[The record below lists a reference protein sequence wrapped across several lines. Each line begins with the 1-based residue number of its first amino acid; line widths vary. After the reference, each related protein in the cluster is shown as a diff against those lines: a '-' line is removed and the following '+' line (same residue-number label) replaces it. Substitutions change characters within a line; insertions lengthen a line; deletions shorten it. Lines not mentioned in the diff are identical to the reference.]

1 MVDQIVVDQGT
12 GRGIRVGES
21 LEDSRK
27 ERESRV
33 GRIGILHLHWRIN
46 VGGVPTSGIAY
57 IHVDMEYVR
66 GRHTAT
72 TLRRP
77 SKTSRSCLLSN
88 NFLMC
93 AAGSALAVLRGPASR
108 AASRVRSRAVA
119 VSGEV
124 SLLVMVAVVVED
136 DDEVEAEVVVVV
148 VLASSQRMFSMWE
161 RVWVRVWVWEREG
174 VRQWVMRVRE
184 GHR

>member
-1 MVDQIVVDQGT
+1 
-12 GRGIRVGES
+12 
-21 LEDSRK
+21 
-27 ERESRV
+27 
-33 GRIGILHLHWRIN
+33 
-46 VGGVPTSGIAY
+46 
-57 IHVDMEYVR
+57 
-66 GRHTAT
+66 
-72 TLRRP
+72 
-77 SKTSRSCLLSN
+77 
-88 NFLMC
+88 MC

-136 DDEVEAEVVVVV
+136 DDDEVEAEVVVVV

-174 VRQWVMRVRE
+174 GSEAVGDE
-184 GHR
+184 GEKKA

>member
-1 MVDQIVVDQGT
+1 
-12 GRGIRVGES
+12 
-21 LEDSRK
+21 
-27 ERESRV
+27 
-33 GRIGILHLHWRIN
+33 
-46 VGGVPTSGIAY
+46 
-57 IHVDMEYVR
+57 
-66 GRHTAT
+66 
-72 TLRRP
+72 
-77 SKTSRSCLLSN
+77 
-88 NFLMC
+88 MC

-136 DDEVEAEVVVVV
+136 DDEVKVEGVVVVVVV

-161 RVWVRVWVWEREG
+161 RVWVRVWVWEREA
-174 VRQWVMRVRE
+174 VRQWVMRVRK

>member
-1 MVDQIVVDQGT
+1 
-12 GRGIRVGES
+12 
-21 LEDSRK
+21 
-27 ERESRV
+27 
-33 GRIGILHLHWRIN
+33 
-46 VGGVPTSGIAY
+46 
-57 IHVDMEYVR
+57 
-66 GRHTAT
+66 
-72 TLRRP
+72 
-77 SKTSRSCLLSN
+77 
-88 NFLMC
+88 MC

-136 DDEVEAEVVVVV
+136 DDEVEGEVVVVVV

-161 RVWVRVWVWEREG
+161 RVWVREWVWEREG
-174 VRQWVMRVRE
+174 VRQWVMRVRK

>member
-1 MVDQIVVDQGT
+1 
-12 GRGIRVGES
+12 
-21 LEDSRK
+21 
-27 ERESRV
+27 
-33 GRIGILHLHWRIN
+33 
-46 VGGVPTSGIAY
+46 
-57 IHVDMEYVR
+57 
-66 GRHTAT
+66 
-72 TLRRP
+72 
-77 SKTSRSCLLSN
+77 
-88 NFLMC
+88 MC

-136 DDEVEAEVVVVV
+136 DDEVKVEGVVVVVV

-174 VRQWVMRVRE
+174 VRQWVMRMRE

>member
-1 MVDQIVVDQGT
+1 
-12 GRGIRVGES
+12 
-21 LEDSRK
+21 
-27 ERESRV
+27 
-33 GRIGILHLHWRIN
+33 
-46 VGGVPTSGIAY
+46 
-57 IHVDMEYVR
+57 MEYVR

-124 SLLVMVAVVVED
+124 SLLVMVAVVVDDDDD
-136 DDEVEAEVVVVV
+136 DDEVKVDGVVVV
-148 VLASSQRMFSMWE
+148 VLASSQRMFSMWVRE
-161 RVWVRVWVWEREG
+161 WVRE
-174 VRQWVMRVRE
+174 
-184 GHR
+184 

>member
-1 MVDQIVVDQGT
+1 M
-12 GRGIRVGES
+12 
-21 LEDSRK
+21 
-27 ERESRV
+27 
-33 GRIGILHLHWRIN
+33 
-46 VGGVPTSGIAY
+46 
-57 IHVDMEYVR
+57 HVDMEYVR

-124 SLLVMVAVVVED
+124 SLLAMVAVVVED
-136 DDEVEAEVVVVV
+136 DDEVKVEGVVVVL
-148 VLASSQRMFSMWE
+148 VLASSQRMFSMWVRE
-161 RVWVRVWVWEREG
+161 WVREWVWEREG
-174 VRQWVMRVRE
+174 VRQWVMRVRK
-184 GHR
+184 GHRYIVLTVFEQRADLAD

>member
-1 MVDQIVVDQGT
+1 M
-12 GRGIRVGES
+12 
-21 LEDSRK
+21 
-27 ERESRV
+27 
-33 GRIGILHLHWRIN
+33 
-46 VGGVPTSGIAY
+46 
-57 IHVDMEYVR
+57 HVDMEYVR

-124 SLLVMVAVVVED
+124 SLLAMVAVVVED
-136 DDEVEAEVVVVV
+136 DDEVKVEGVVVVL
-148 VLASSQRMFSMWE
+148 VLASSQRMFSMWVRE
-161 RVWVRVWVWEREG
+161 WVRVWVWVWEREG
-174 VRQWVMRVRE
+174 VRQWVMRVRK
-184 GHR
+184 GHRYIVLTVFEQRADLAD

>member
-1 MVDQIVVDQGT
+1 
-12 GRGIRVGES
+12 
-21 LEDSRK
+21 
-27 ERESRV
+27 
-33 GRIGILHLHWRIN
+33 
-46 VGGVPTSGIAY
+46 
-57 IHVDMEYVR
+57 
-66 GRHTAT
+66 
-72 TLRRP
+72 
-77 SKTSRSCLLSN
+77 
-88 NFLMC
+88 MC

-136 DDEVEAEVVVVV
+136 DDEVKVEGVVVVV

-161 RVWVRVWVWEREG
+161 RVWARVWVWEREG

>member
-1 MVDQIVVDQGT
+1 
-12 GRGIRVGES
+12 
-21 LEDSRK
+21 
-27 ERESRV
+27 
-33 GRIGILHLHWRIN
+33 
-46 VGGVPTSGIAY
+46 
-57 IHVDMEYVR
+57 
-66 GRHTAT
+66 
-72 TLRRP
+72 
-77 SKTSRSCLLSN
+77 
-88 NFLMC
+88 MC

-136 DDEVEAEVVVVV
+136 DDEVKVEGVVVV

-161 RVWVRVWVWEREG
+161 REWVREWVWEREG
-174 VRQWVMRVRE
+174 VRQWVMRVRK